1 MHSSNPYLDTSLYEI
16 EFNDGHVKSY
26 AANLIAENI
35 YEQLDDVGNKY
46 HLIDEI
52 IDHQKDNSAMSHK
65 DSEYTFRGCTN
76 QKRMTRGWFLC
87 VQWKDGSTSWE
98 HLHDLKRIQSSG
110 GCQILHFQSSLT
122 KEPAFIWWV
131 PFALK
136 RRDRIIKATQTRY
149 QQKWQK
155 YGIEI
160 PKSVHR
166 ALEIGQETG
175 TDFWRKAL
183 QLEMSKILP
192 AVKILDKNEAKL
204 VGYQQ
209 IPCHIVFDV
218 KMDFTRKARYVAGV
232 LEIINSFYE
241 NLLHYVDS

>member
-87 VQWKDGSTSWE
+87 VQWKDGSMSWE
-98 HLHDLKRIQSSG
+98 HLHDLKESNPVEVAKYCISNHLLQKNLHLFG
-110 GCQILHFQSSLT
+110 GFPLH
-122 KEPAFIWWV
+122 
-131 PFALK
+131 
-136 RRDRIIKATQTRY
+136 
-149 QQKWQK
+149 
-155 YGIEI
+155 
-160 PKSVHR
+160 
-166 ALEIGQETG
+166 
-175 TDFWRKAL
+175 
-183 QLEMSKILP
+183 
-192 AVKILDKNEAKL
+192 
-204 VGYQQ
+204 
-209 IPCHIVFDV
+209 
-218 KMDFTRKARYVAGV
+218 
-232 LEIINSFYE
+232 
-241 NLLHYVDS
+241 